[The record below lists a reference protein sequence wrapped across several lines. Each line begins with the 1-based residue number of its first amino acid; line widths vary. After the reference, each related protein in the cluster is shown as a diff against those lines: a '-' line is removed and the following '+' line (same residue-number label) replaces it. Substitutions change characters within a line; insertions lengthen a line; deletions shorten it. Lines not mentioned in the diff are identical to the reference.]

1 MANRTVVLAALA
13 VLFAV
18 AGCGS
23 PAQGPAPSHPP
34 VAARPTKAPA
44 AAPRTPSPAST
55 PPPSPIV
62 VKTPKD
68 QQDAQGGV
76 DTYLVQTL
84 DALPKGTTLDGTRY
98 VDGPGA
104 VTCDDGGVRVQ
115 DQRDVDT
122 PTDTDYTRLVATT
135 GDLWRQWGWTVDDA
149 DDQGRADRVGHTP
162 DGYTVQIE
170 AAQDPK
176 QRPSMVGSSPCFA
189 AGLRENDIPRTP
201 VIEQS
206 PP

>member
-1 MANRTVVLAALA
+1 MANRTLVLAALA
-13 VLFAV
+13 ALFV
-18 AGCGS
+18 AGCAS
-23 PAQGPAPSHPP
+23 PLPGPAPSHAP
-34 VAARPTKAPA
+34 VAARPTRAPA
-44 AAPRTPSPAST
+44 TRTPTPAST

-62 VKTPKD
+62 VRTPQD
-68 QQDAQGGV
+68 QQNAQDGV
-76 DTYLVQTL
+76 DRYLVQTL

-104 VTCDDGGVRVQ
+104 VICDQATVRVQ

-122 PTDTDYTRLVATT
+122 PTDTDVTRLVATT

-176 QRPSMVGSSPCFA
+176 QRASMVGSSPCFS
-189 AGLRENDIPRTP
+189 AGLRQNDIPRTP